1 MAAIIA
7 GAPQAVAP
15 GGYYVQGGGTSASSP
30 VVAGTGALW
39 LERFPNATWQE
50 YREAVMW
57 CAKRDTFTGNNLP
70 NNDWGYGKLDA
81 FSMMVN
87 CAQNM
92 SVSTPSAITPQMAIF
107 PVPANAENSL
117 TIQLGI
123 WDAQSAVTIYN
134 AAGQLVF
141 SALCDANGRVTVPA
155 GLLSTG
161 MYTAVSTGMPSTR
174 FIVD

>member
-1 MAAIIA
+1 
-7 GAPQAVAP
+7 
-15 GGYYVQGGGTSASSP
+15 VQGGGTSASSP

-50 YREAVMW
+50 YSNAVIW
-57 CAKRDTFTGNNLP
+57 CAKQDTFTGSNLP
-70 NNDWGYGKLDA
+70 NNNWGYGKLDA

-92 SVSTPSAITPQMAIF
+92 SVSTSSSITPQITIY
-107 PVPANAENSL
+107 PAPASTENSL

-123 WDAQSAVTIYN
+123 WDVQSKVNIYN

-141 SALCDANGRVTVPA
+141 STVCDANGRVTVPA
-155 GLLSTG
+155 GVLPAG